1 MTKARLLILNAIIFL
16 MCSAMSKC
24 HEAPGPVTTI
34 HGYVTDAVTGQPFA
48 GVQMEVVSQYGYNF
62 DSGNFVTTAA
72 DGSFYLKFT
81 PPGTETFYLK
91 PIQSQL
97 MRYSADPIPFP
108 KIILGQD
115 NDINIKAFRF
125 VSVDIHIV
133 NNSSQN
139 RTTYLL
145 DVSELNP
152 KVEGFGT
159 FIFLVPP
166 KADTTYNAWLPQ
178 LDSYSCKS
186 DFYNAN
192 ASAAAT
198 DSINF
203 FKTIKLG
210 INDTTVTITNP

>member
-1 MTKARLLILNAIIFL
+1 MTKYRLLILNAIVFL
-16 MCSAMSKC
+16 MCSAMSKS
-24 HEAPGPVTTI
+24 HETPGPVTTL
-34 HGYVTDAVTGQPFA
+34 HGSVTDAVTGQPFA
-48 GVQMEVVSQYGYNF
+48 NLQMEVVSQYGYNF

-81 PPGTETFYLK
+81 PPGTETFYLR

-97 MRYSADPIPFP
+97 MRYYVDPFP
-108 KIILGQD
+108 KIVLGQD
-115 NDINIKAFRF
+115 NDLNIKTFRF

-152 KVEGFGT
+152 KVTGFGS
-159 FIFLVPP
+159 FIFLTPP
-166 KADTTYNAWLPQ
+166 KADTSYTAWLAQ
-178 LDSYSCKS
+178 SDSYSFKS

-210 INDTTVTITNP
+210 VNDTTVTITNP